1 MKSVTALPRSLE
13 IWLAHLLGYG
23 TWIGCALIAV
33 GLVVSSEDAAGSR
46 LMLAG
51 VGFFIALPV
60 MRVAAMLAYFLSVGD
75 KRFGAVAALVLAI
88 ICAGILIGLE
98 F

>member
-1 MKSVTALPRSLE
+1 MKSATALPHSLE

-23 TWIGCALIAV
+23 TWIGCALIAA
-33 GLVVSSEDAAGSR
+33 GLVISSASAAG
-46 LMLAG
+46 LPFILAG

-60 MRVAAMLAYFLSVGD
+60 TRVAAMLVYFLSIGD

-88 ICAGILIGLE
+88 ICAGIFIGLE